1 MPARLPALHN
11 TLRTLLNQ
19 EARQEA
25 PAVLDEAL
33 YQAALGHF
41 GALIGSLT
49 GYAPG
54 RPIPPVSV
62 QVTARVSE
70 ELRPFQGEAALTAT
84 NGLVLKP
91 ATLAYPLRLTA
102 TYGSATAGVEV
113 VTDGRWD
120 YRTGSDCLLA
130 APSATKPVARV
141 TPAGWQVVP
150 SPDAVTV
157 AFYRH
162 PARPV
167 LVYQVDGSGLPVTDT
182 VTDEPLINET
192 ATVDAE
198 WLPLSDTDIIRRAC
212 EFLGLRTGDRPA
224 QEFARVTAQQPS

>member
-1 MPARLPALHN
+1 MATRLFPLHQ

-41 GALIGSLT
+41 GALVGSLT

-54 RPIPPVSV
+54 RPIPAVSV

-70 ELRPFQGEAALTAT
+70 ELRPFQAEASVTAT
-84 NGLVLKP
+84 NGLVMKP
-91 ATLAYPLRLTA
+91 SVLAYPLRLTA
-102 TYGSATAGVEV
+102 TYGAATAGVEV

-120 YRTGSDCLLA
+120 YRTGSDCLMA
-130 APSATKPVARV
+130 PPSAAKPVARV
-141 TPAGWQVVP
+141 NPAGWQVVP
-150 SPDAVTV
+150 APDSVTV
-157 AFYRH
+157 TFYRY
-162 PARPV
+162 PIRPV
-167 LVYQVDGSGLPVTDT
+167 LVYQVDGAGLPVTNP
-182 VTDEPLINET
+182 VTDEPQIDET
-192 ATVDAE
+192 NTVDAE

-212 EFLGLRTGDRPA
+212 ELLGLRTGDRPA
-224 QEFARVTAQQPS
+224 QEFARVTAQQPA